1 MFAGLIFGLTFVR
14 APKLLPS
21 LTKEIAAGSRM
32 EAVIAHHP
40 CQEAIK

>member
-21 LTKEIAAGSRM
+21 LTKEIAAGSGWKPLSLT
-32 EAVIAHHP
+32 HP
-40 CQEAIK
+40 FQEAIK